1 MKSTN
6 RTKIL
11 SLSVVAVA
19 ACALTVSYAKGG
31 LSYVFREKAAAGSS
45 HGGGANQ
52 QPSLSTA
59 PAARYN
65 SQTSARPDMTERHLS
80 GRAIASEEAV
90 KASDSIIVGKIVS
103 LGDAE
108 SDAPGQEYYG
118 RVKVSVLRTMKGS
131 AVAAKTLDMSLTVQ
145 VFSTTAAEERPE
157 TNREY
162 IIFLKR
168 PDPRATK
175 AIKLLVADTRNL
187 DHISSLAA
195 SASNK

>member
-11 SLSVVAVA
+11 SLFVVAVA

-31 LSYVFREKAAAGSS
+31 LSYVFGEKAANGSS
-45 HGGGANQ
+45 NGGGANQ
-52 QPSLSTA
+52 QPPSSNA
-59 PAARYN
+59 PPARYN
-65 SQTSARPDMTERHLS
+65 GQMSARPDMTERHLS
-80 GRAIASEEAV
+80 GRTIPSEDAV
-90 KASDSIIVGKIVS
+90 NAADSIIVGRIVS

-118 RVKVSVLRTMKGS
+118 RVKVSVLRTIKG
-131 AVAAKTLDMSLTVQ
+131 AAAAKTLDMSLTVQ
-145 VFSTTAAEERPE
+145 VFSTKAAEERPE
-157 TNREY
+157 ANREY

-168 PDPRATK
+168 PDPRVTK

-187 DHISSLAA
+187 DHITSLAA
-195 SASNK
+195 PAANK